1 MGEIRRSG
9 DAFRRLFIDR
19 GNLILLTISGSTT
32 LSGSLFFR
40 SRSRGRK
47 EEDPKKLDE
56 FLNFSYLTGM
66 VTSSYDIAALIL
78 TPLLSYM
85 AGSRKK
91 PAFCAWGVFT
101 MGVGFFIFMLPHFI
115 TPPYKP
121 GRSMHTA
128 KKISLRAFSM
138 HCPKLDTE

>member
-1 MGEIRRSG
+1 M
-9 DAFRRLFIDR
+9 
-19 GNLILLTISGSTT
+19 
-32 LSGSLFFR
+32 
-40 SRSRGRK
+40 
-47 EEDPKKLDE
+47 
-56 FLNFSYLTGM
+56 GM

-101 MGVGFFIFMLPHFI
+101 MGLGFFIFMLPHFI

-121 GRSMHTA
+121 GRSMYMT
-128 KKISLRAFSM
+128 KKTSSKAFSM
-138 HCPKLDTE
+138 HCSKEDTE